1 MWLSLYEP
9 TRAKKS
15 IMKNNKLNL
24 ILHFLVVL
32 FTLYVVYMRFVRFLL
47 ADNESIAMAMLNPQ
61 QLPTAQPVLF
71 SALMLFLII
80 ILFGLLRLS
89 PSSGFIL
96 RTMKG
101 LFGYSVIL
109 LLLQL
114 LIVMGVRQL
123 PDSLNKALHESQ
135 HLFVNVQADGIR
147 LRAEPSLQ
155 SKILTSVN
163 AGTLLLLND
172 VKSSEKLTWNR
183 VLLAPKEFAWIVR
196 VVPGEKGEAKR
207 LTKTN
212 KFYFTVADQY
222 SLIAALLGFGW
233 GFLSYRK
240 R

>member
-1 MWLSLYEP
+1 
-9 TRAKKS
+9 
-15 IMKNNKLNL
+15 MKNNKFNL

-32 FTLYVVYMRFVRFLL
+32 FTFYVVYLRFVRFLL
-47 ADNESIAMAMLNPQ
+47 ADNESIAMAMLNPE
-61 QLPTAQPVLF
+61 QLPNAQPVLF
-71 SALMLFLII
+71 SAIMFVLIF
-80 ILFGLLRLS
+80 ILFGLLRLN
-89 PSSGFIL
+89 PSSGFIF

-101 LFGYSVIL
+101 LFGYSIVL

-114 LIVMGVRQL
+114 LIVMGERHF
-123 PDSLNKALHESQ
+123 PDNLNKAVYESA
-135 HLFVNVQADGIR
+135 HLFVEVQADATR

-155 SKILTSVN
+155 SEILNSVDR
-163 AGTLLLLND
+163 GTLLLLND
-172 VKSSEKLTWNR
+172 VKSSDKLTWNR

-196 VVPGEKGEAKR
+196 LAPGEKSEAKR

-222 SLIAALLGFGW
+222 SLIIALLGFVW

>member
-1 MWLSLYEP
+1 
-9 TRAKKS
+9 
-15 IMKNNKLNL
+15 MKNNKLNL

-32 FTLYVVYMRFVRFLL
+32 FTLYVVYLRFVRFLL
-47 ADNESIAMAMLNPQ
+47 ADNESIAMAMLNPE

-71 SALMLFLII
+71 SAMMLVLLF
-80 ILFGLLRLS
+80 ILFGLLRLN
-89 PSSGFIL
+89 PSSGFIF

-101 LFGYSVIL
+101 LFGYSIVL

-114 LIVMGVRQL
+114 SIVMAQRQL
-123 PDSLNKALHESQ
+123 PDSLIKVVHESQ
-135 HLFVNVQADGIR
+135 HLFVEVQADATR

-155 SKILTSVN
+155 SEILTSVDQ
-163 AGTLLLLND
+163 GTLLLLND
-172 VKSSEKLTWNR
+172 VKSSDKLTWNR

-196 VVPGEKGEAKR
+196 VAPGEKEEAKR

-222 SLIAALLGFGW
+222 SVILALLGFVW